1 MQWITALDFQILHEI
16 QNRFSCSFLD
26 FWMPKITALGNG
38 GILWILLAVLLLCI
52 SKTRKNGI
60 QLGVGNMGCGLIGN
74 LLLKNLVA
82 RDRPCWLEEHAML
95 IAVPQD
101 YSFPSGHTSN
111 AFLGA
116 HMAYKEF
123 KDSSPIL
130 AYSGYAIAAF
140 VAGSRLYNNRHWVA
154 DVVAGAG
161 FGILS
166 VELSYLIY
174 FPIRNAIARRIN
186 RNVKNCPIVAA
197 PVFSSNMAGFYLTYQ
212 F

>member
-101 YSFPSGHTSN
+101 YSFPSGHT
-111 AFLGA
+111 
-116 HMAYKEF
+116 MASF
-123 KDSSPIL
+123 
-130 AYSGYAIAAF
+130 AAAT
-140 VAGSRLYNNRHWVA
+140 VL
-154 DVVAGAG
+154 
-161 FGILS
+161 
-166 VELSYLIY
+166 
-174 FPIRNAIARRIN
+174 
-186 RNVKNCPIVAA
+186 
-197 PVFSSNMAGFYLTYQ
+197 
-212 F
+212 

>member
-95 IAVPQD
+95 IAVPPGLLVSVRT
-101 YSFPSGHTSN
+101 YH
-111 AFLGA
+111 
-116 HMAYKEF
+116 
-123 KDSSPIL
+123 
-130 AYSGYAIAAF
+130 
-140 VAGSRLYNNRHWVA
+140 
-154 DVVAGAG
+154 
-161 FGILS
+161 GILCRSHSTLALEPESRSCRLSSGRHDRIFPAVSLCAFS
-166 VELSYLIY
+166 VRCAGRRTARLSGGNCGSQTC
-174 FPIRNAIARRIN
+174 RSGRKEN
-186 RNVKNCPIVAA
+186 RA
-197 PVFSSNMAGFYLTYQ
+197 
-212 F
+212 